1 MNEEYKR
8 LVRLLQ
14 EEFPV
19 CERPFE
25 QLAARLGTTQEHV
38 MEMTRR
44 LQEEGKLRRITVSLF
59 HVHAGFRVNSMLVW
73 DVPEER
79 LDRAAREAAKLDQ
92 VTHCY
97 VRQRREEFD
106 YNLYTM
112 VHETS
117 RDRYIYAGFR
127 SCITNKT
134 GLYFFAAF
142 LPEK

>member
-44 LQEEGKLRRITVSLF
+44 LQEEELPPPPPVVEARKPLPQ
-59 HVHAGFRVNSMLVW
+59 
-73 DVPEER
+73 VPESKP
-79 LDRAAREAAKLDQ
+79 A
-92 VTHCY
+92 T
-97 VRQRREEFD
+97 
-106 YNLYTM
+106 
-112 VHETS
+112 
-117 RDRYIYAGFR
+117 
-127 SCITNKT
+127 
-134 GLYFFAAF
+134 
-142 LPEK
+142 LPVLPDAE

>member
-44 LQEEGKLRRITVSLF
+44 LQEEGKLRNVADLNYGVDKNMLATKYLRYAALVVTIMPILTVYPF
-59 HVHAGFRVNSMLVW
+59 CQKFFVKGMLIGSVK
-73 DVPEER
+73 
-79 LDRAAREAAKLDQ
+79 A
-92 VTHCY
+92 
-97 VRQRREEFD
+97 
-106 YNLYTM
+106 
-112 VHETS
+112 
-117 RDRYIYAGFR
+117 
-127 SCITNKT
+127 
-134 GLYFFAAF
+134 
-142 LPEK
+142 